1 MFNAP
6 TPADVC
12 LRQADGAPVSKTN
25 QWSNE
30 FLLLAFN
37 NQATGLDGD
46 ATGLRG
52 SSTAGVYW
60 ISLHTADPGETGTQ
74 TTSEIAY
81 TGYARVSVNRAAGA
95 GGFNVADGVASFASN
110 VEFPLGIGG
119 SGTATHWGIGTSQ
132 TGAGKLRWKGLLNP
146 VVVCGN
152 GVRPLILAGQVVT
165 ET

>member
-25 QWSNE
+25 QWSDE

-52 SSTAGVYW
+52 SATAGVYW
-60 ISLHTADPGETGTQ
+60 ISLHTADPGENGAQ
-74 TTSEIAY
+74 ITSEVTY
-81 TGYARVSVNRAAGA
+81 VGYARVSVNRAAGS
-95 GGFNVADGVASFASN
+95 GGFNVSSGAASFASN
-110 VEFPLGIGG
+110 VEFPLGVGG

-132 TGAGKLRWKGLLNP
+132 TGAGKLRWKGALSP
-146 VVVCGN
+146 SVVCGN
-152 GVRPLILAGQVVT
+152 GVRPIILAGQVVT